1 MHIRKVGYFKGFTLI
16 ETTTALFI
24 SSIFMVFTI
33 LILFNFVNFYS
44 KQIEIQNQD
53 SYVSEGMLIIEN
65 LMNGGDVEIKNG
77 AIAINKNS
85 DEYNLIQFD
94 KYSEKLIVD
103 YYRYNIKVT
112 SNNVMFKIK
121 NFNIVRNNN
130 LVYIFITCKD
140 GRRYMRCFILKSQS
154 NQASA

>member
-1 MHIRKVGYFKGFTLI
+1 M
-16 ETTTALFI
+16 
-24 SSIFMVFTI
+24 
-33 LILFNFVNFYS
+33 NFYS

-53 SYVSEGMLIIEN
+53 SYVSEGMLIMEN

-103 YYRYNIKVT
+103 YYRYNIKLT